1 MKRVRLDDMTT
12 DDLDDL
18 YARLEAA
25 EALAERLSYADPH
38 IRRALEQ
45 LPERCR
51 YHGERLDPDHYSW
64 GREACCDT
72 GTPSLLR
79 RRALA
84 ALDQLTAPP
93 PDTGPD
99 TSTDTV
105 PASGGIVRTPVLAG
119 ETVDCGPLPTSTD
132 SVRTGEDTDTEDTG
146 HGVRIQYRAR
156 VPRHLVGDAVAE
168 ALGIIARETAPRP
181 EEPAAIDPPPDHL

>member
-1 MKRVRLDDMTT
+1 MKRIRLDDMTT
-12 DDLDDL
+12 ADLEDL

-25 EALAERLSYADPH
+25 EALADRLSYAEQH

-64 GREACCDT
+64 AREACCDT
-72 GTPSLLR
+72 GTPSLRR

-93 PDTGPD
+93 PDTSPD

-119 ETVDCGPLPTSTD
+119 ETVDCGPVPTSTA
-132 SVRTGEDTDTEDTG
+132 SVRTGEDTDTGDTEQ
-146 HGVRIQYRAR
+146 GVRIEYRAR
-156 VPRHLVGDAVAE
+156 VPRHLLGDAVAE
-168 ALGIIARETAPRP
+168 ALGIITRETAPGP
-181 EEPAAIDPPPDHL
+181 DEPFTVESPTDHP